1 MVNVDSK
8 IFENVVKILYSTLE
22 VKLFLCIP
30 KIQNSTKA
38 LMPIIRNVELKY
50 IYDFFREGAK
60 ASFMPPL
67 QPQKTEDMLT
77 LNEKNPLIR
86 SLSM

>member
-1 MVNVDSK
+1 
-8 IFENVVKILYSTLE
+8 
-22 VKLFLCIP
+22 
-30 KIQNSTKA
+30 
-38 LMPIIRNVELKY
+38 MPIIRNVELKY